1 MHSEMSAAVA
11 SGLVQDE
18 SVTGDGLPARQ
29 ARVTPVRSALAVGL
43 VLTLAL
49 GGLCGWLG
57 HRAYQ
62 VRQSDQLRE
71 MFIETGK
78 KGAVNLTTIDH
89 TRAEADVNRIL
100 DSATGAFR
108 DDFASR
114 SGPFIDVVQK
124 ARSTSS
130 GVVTEAGLES
140 VDGNEGRVLVAVTVT
155 TASLDIADQP
165 LRYWRMRLT
174 VRKVDDGAKIAKV
187 DFVS

>member
-1 MHSEMSAAVA
+1 VT
-11 SGLVQDE
+11 DE
-18 SVTGDGLPARQ
+18 SDTGAGLPARR
-29 ARVTPVRSALAVGL
+29 AGISPVRTALAVGL
-43 VLTLAL
+43 ALALAL

-57 HRAYQ
+57 HRVYQ
-62 VRQSDQLRE
+62 ARQSDQLRE
-71 MFIETGK
+71 LFIETGK

-130 GVVTEAGLES
+130 GTVTEAGLES
-140 VDGNEGRVLVAVTVT
+140 VDGDEGQVLVAVTVAT
-155 TASLDIADQP
+155 TSLDVSDQP

>member
-1 MHSEMSAAVA
+1 M
-11 SGLVQDE
+11 DE
-18 SVTGDGLPARQ
+18 SDTGDGLPARR
-29 ARVTPVRSALAVGL
+29 AGVAPVRSALAVGL
-43 VLTLAL
+43 ALTLIL
-49 GGLCGWLG
+49 GGLCGGLA

-71 MFIETGK
+71 LFIETGK

-100 DSATGAFR
+100 DSATGVFR

-140 VDGNEGRVLVAVTVT
+140 VDGDEGRVLVAVTVT

>member
-1 MHSEMSAAVA
+1 M
-11 SGLVQDE
+11 DE
-18 SVTGDGLPARQ
+18 SDTGDGLPARR
-29 ARVTPVRSALAVGL
+29 AGVAPVRSALAVGL
-43 VLTLAL
+43 ALTLIL
-49 GGLCGWLG
+49 WGLCGWLA

-71 MFIETGK
+71 LFIETGK

-100 DSATGAFR
+100 DSATGVFR

-140 VDGNEGRVLVAVTVT
+140 VDGDDGRVLVAVTVT